1 MNERLFE
8 LFVGNHKLEVIEIR
22 ENGVNRLGF
31 IGTEEDIIKKLR
43 SYLSEVRDYMR
54 IGENR
59 IMVWR

>member
-1 MNERLFE
+1 MKGLLELLF
-8 LFVGNHKLEVIEIR
+8 GTHKLEVIEIR

-31 IGTEEDIIKKLR
+31 IGAEEDIIKELR

>member
-1 MNERLFE
+1 MKGLLELLF
-8 LFVGNHKLEVIEIR
+8 GTHKLEVIEIG

-31 IGTEEDIIKKLR
+31 IGAEEDIIKELR